1 MWNQTVNVT
10 VHRCSSGNRLRLR
23 VWIVEVSQAKACL
36 SEPTFSCK
44 FLIQEETNGMLVLP
58 LFYFRVFKVCSS
70 RSWNSGMLHSE
81 ACWCE
86 GERAALLCFSL
97 QQFCTL
103 EWRGLKSL
111 WKKVLFGLPLYFSWS
126 SNSGQVHLPVHSFLI
141 TFIWEDWSKVCKQL
155 KSHHNLFN

>member
-97 QQFCTL
+97 QQLCTL

-111 WKKVLFGLPLYFSWS
+111 WKKVLLACHCTSHEVATVDKYISWFT
-126 SNSGQVHLPVHSFLI
+126 VFSFLSSEK
-141 TFIWEDWSKVCKQL
+141 TEARYV
-155 KSHHNLFN
+155 NN